1 MIELDLFFDKYDFY
15 DLNLFKVK
23 RNFNRSY
30 IIYLIKDLVIVL
42 SRINVE
48 FVGLLFVFKKSFF
61 KNKKFIIQ
69 FKVSDF

>member
-15 DLNLFKVK
+15 NLNLFKVK
-23 RNFNRSY
+23 RNFNKSY

-42 SRINVE
+42 NRINVE

-61 KNKKFIIQ
+61 KNKKFII
-69 FKVSDF
+69 

>member
-23 RNFNRSY
+23 RNFNKSY

-61 KNKKFIIQ
+61 KNKKFII
-69 FKVSDF
+69 